1 MIREGDLGDETESDE
16 EPNLI
21 RPGGDEFSE
30 VALLDEVPPMVRAS
44 PTVSRSRSSEFM
56 AIMPPPDPYVS
67 KPVQQGAGRVYR
79 TGDDFVSYSDQ
90 PVERR
95 VVVRRQKR
103 PREET
108 RAAERPRVQTKR
120 TRLDPDP
127 IYIIPAQEEFAYWP
141 YLAFGTVLILLAYI
155 TEDPRAP
162 SQ

>member
-1 MIREGDLGDETESDE
+1 MS
-16 EPNLI
+16 
-21 RPGGDEFSE
+21 
-30 VALLDEVPPMVRAS
+30 
-44 PTVSRSRSSEFM
+44 
-56 AIMPPPDPYVS
+56 
-67 KPVQQGAGRVYR
+67 GRFR
-79 TGDDFVSYSDQ
+79 TGDDFVSYSTQ

-120 TRLDPDP
+120 TRVDPDP
-127 IYIIPAQEEFAYWP
+127 VYIIPAQEEEFAYWP

>member
-1 MIREGDLGDETESDE
+1 MIPE
-16 EPNLI
+16 
-21 RPGGDEFSE
+21 GDEFSE
-30 VALLDEVPPMVRAS
+30 VSLMDEVPPMVRAS
-44 PTVSRSRSSEFM
+44 ASPSRERSSVVSEFM

-67 KPVQQGAGRVYR
+67 KPVQQEPGRVYR

-95 VVVRRQKR
+95 VVVRGQKR

-120 TRLDPDP
+120 TRVDPDP
-127 IYIIPAQEEFAYWP
+127 IYIIPAQEEEFAYWP